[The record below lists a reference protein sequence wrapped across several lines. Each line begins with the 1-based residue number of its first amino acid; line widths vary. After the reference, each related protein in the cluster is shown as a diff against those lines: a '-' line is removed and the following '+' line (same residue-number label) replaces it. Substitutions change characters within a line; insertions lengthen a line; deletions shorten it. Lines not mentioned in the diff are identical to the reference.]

1 MSIPLLLV
9 AAMTLQAGP
18 VRVVRYGD
26 ERLKGITRVDVVV
39 HETGDVHACRVGKN
53 GLQRAA
59 TAALAEV
66 PLAASVSEKASSWFY
81 SLEVTTASILT
92 GERCATS
99 VWTEL
104 VAHVDGMPE
113 ADRYAPP
120 GAWGSLLVGQL
131 SLLRQSAV
139 VSSPLAHHQ
148 TRLESTLRVQVAA
161 IGGRIKAANP

>member
-1 MSIPLLLV
+1 MSISLLLV
-9 AAMTLQAGP
+9 AAITLQAGP

-39 HETGDVHACRVGKN
+39 HETGDVQACRVGKI
-53 GLQRAA
+53 GLQRVA

-66 PLAASVSEKASSWFY
+66 PVLASVSEKASSWFY
-81 SLEVTTASILT
+81 SLQVTTASILT
-92 GERCATS
+92 GGSCATS

-104 VAHVDGMPE
+104 VAHVAGMPE

-131 SLLRQSAV
+131 SLLRESAV

-148 TRLESTLRVQVAA
+148 TRLESALRVHVAA